1 MDEGVLVMI
10 MVCKYSL
17 FAYAYQ
23 DARNPEKL
31 TKEQQKFMIKENVSL
46 I

>member
-17 FAYAYQ
+17 FAYAIQ
-23 DARNPEKL
+23 DANNPNSLRDNLSDPKGR
-31 TKEQQKFMIKENVSL
+31 IKK
-46 I
+46 